1 MAEQL
6 PLEEY
11 NQEGIDALA
20 NAGRPIPGQSL
31 TNSPEQR
38 RPFEQP
44 PEFVNFKK
52 ALDYIVAEL
61 LEEEAYTNIVVGMG
75 QGVPVADVALQIAY
89 VGFREGKWN
98 PDLMMM
104 LIEPLVY
111 VLMALCEKAG
121 IEFRLSSDPEIEE
134 AMEGEDDTV
143 SVLEEKA
150 KNIAETIE
158 TKVGESK
165 DIPAGAV
172 PTNIMQ
178 QIESTPVPESLM
190 ARTEEPVEEP
200 VQQQEEEPKS
210 LLERG

>member
-1 MAEQL
+1 MAEI
-6 PLEEY
+6 Y
-11 NQEGIDALA
+11 NQDGIDALV

-31 TNSPEQR
+31 TSSPEQR

-44 PEFVNFKK
+44 PEFVNFKE
-52 ALDYIVAEL
+52 ALDYTVAEL
-61 LEEEAYTNIVVGMG
+61 LREEVYTNIVVGIG
-75 QGVPVADVALQIAY
+75 QGIPVADVALEIGYA
-89 VGFREGKWN
+89 GFREGKWN
-98 PDLMMM
+98 PDLMLM

-121 IEFRLSSDPEIEE
+121 VEYRLSSDPEIEE
-134 AMEGEDDTV
+134 EMEEDDDDI
-143 SVLEEKA
+143 SILEAQA

-158 TKVGESK
+158 TKVGKNK

-172 PTNIMQ
+172 PTNVMQ

-190 ARTEEPVEEP
+190 ARTREPEVAEI
-200 VQQQEEEPKS
+200 QEEETKS

>member
-1 MAEQL
+1 MAKQL
-6 PLEEY
+6 PFEEY
-11 NQEGIDALA
+11 DQEGIDALV

-31 TNSPEQR
+31 TSSPEQR

-44 PEFVNFKK
+44 PEFVNFKE
-52 ALDYIVAEL
+52 ALDYTVAEL
-61 LEEEAYTNIVVGMG
+61 LREEVYTNIVVGIG
-75 QGVPVADVALQIAY
+75 QGIPVADVALEIGYA
-89 VGFREGKWN
+89 GFREGKWN
-98 PDLMMM
+98 PDLMLM

-121 IEFRLSSDPEIEE
+121 VEYRLSSDPEIEE
-134 AMEGEDDTV
+134 EMEEDDDDI
-143 SVLEEKA
+143 SILEAQA

-158 TKVGESK
+158 TKVGKNK

-172 PTNIMQ
+172 PTNVMQ

-190 ARTEEPVEEP
+190 ARTREPEVAEI
-200 VQQQEEEPKS
+200 QEEETKS

>member
-1 MAEQL
+1 MAKQL
-6 PLEEY
+6 PFEEY
-11 NQEGIDALA
+11 DQEGIDALV

-31 TNSPEQR
+31 TSSPEQR

-44 PEFVNFKK
+44 PEFVNFKE
-52 ALDYIVAEL
+52 ALDYTVAEL
-61 LEEEAYTNIVVGMG
+61 LREEVYTNIVVGIG
-75 QGVPVADVALQIAY
+75 QGIPVADVALEIGYA
-89 VGFREGKWN
+89 GFREGKWN
-98 PDLMMM
+98 PDLMLM

-121 IEFRLSSDPEIEE
+121 VEYRLSSDPEIEE
-134 AMEGEDDTV
+134 EMEEDDDDI
-143 SVLEEKA
+143 SILEAQA

-158 TKVGESK
+158 TKVGKNK

-172 PTNIMQ
+172 PTNVMQ

-190 ARTEEPVEEP
+190 ARTREPEVAEIQKEET
-200 VQQQEEEPKS
+200 KS

>member
-1 MAEQL
+1 MAKQL
-6 PLEEY
+6 PFEEY
-11 NQEGIDALA
+11 DQEGIDALV

-31 TNSPEQR
+31 TSSPEQR

-44 PEFVNFKK
+44 PEFVNFKE
-52 ALDYIVAEL
+52 ALDYTVAEL
-61 LEEEAYTNIVVGMG
+61 LREEVYTNIVVGIG
-75 QGVPVADVALQIAY
+75 QGIPVADVALEIGYA
-89 VGFREGKWN
+89 GFREGKWN
-98 PDLMMM
+98 PDLMLM

-121 IEFRLSSDPEIEE
+121 VEYRLSSDPEIEE
-134 AMEGEDDTV
+134 EMEEDDDDI
-143 SVLEEKA
+143 SILEAQA

-158 TKVGESK
+158 TKVGKNK

-172 PTNIMQ
+172 PTNLMQ

-190 ARTEEPVEEP
+190 ARTREPEVAEI
-200 VQQQEEEPKS
+200 QEEETKS

>member
-1 MAEQL
+1 MENQL
-6 PLEEY
+6 QFEEY
-11 NQEGIDALA
+11 DQEGIDALV

-31 TNSPEQR
+31 TSSPEQR

-44 PEFVNFKK
+44 PEFVNFKE
-52 ALDYIVAEL
+52 ALDYTVAEL
-61 LEEEAYTNIVVGMG
+61 LREEVYTNIVVGIG
-75 QGVPVADVALQIAY
+75 QGIPVADVALEIGYA
-89 VGFREGKWN
+89 GFREGKWN
-98 PDLMMM
+98 PDLMLM

-121 IEFRLSSDPEIEE
+121 VEYRLSSDPEIEE
-134 AMEGEDDTV
+134 EMEEDDDDI
-143 SVLEEKA
+143 SILEAQA

-158 TKVGESK
+158 TKVGKNK

-172 PTNIMQ
+172 PTNVMQ

-190 ARTEEPVEEP
+190 ARTREPEVAEI
-200 VQQQEEEPKS
+200 QEEETKS

>member
-11 NQEGIDALA
+11 DQEGVDALV

-31 TNSPEQR
+31 TSSPEQR

-44 PEFVNFKK
+44 PEFVNFKE
-52 ALDYIVAEL
+52 ALDYTVSEL
-61 LEEEAYTNIVVGMG
+61 LDEEVYTNLVVGMG
-75 QGVPVADVALQIAY
+75 QGVPVSDVALQIAY
-89 VGFREGKWN
+89 AGFREGKWN
-98 PDLMMM
+98 PDLMLM

-121 IEFRLSSDPEIEE
+121 VEFRLSSDPEIEE
-134 AMEGEDDTV
+134 EMEGEDDSV
-143 SVLEEKA
+143 SVLEKKA

-172 PTNIMQ
+172 PTNVMQ

-190 ARTEEPVEEP
+190 ARTAEPIEKP
-200 VQQQEEEPKS
+200 MQQEEEPRS

>member
-11 NQEGIDALA
+11 DQEGVDALV

-31 TNSPEQR
+31 TSSPEQR

-44 PEFVNFKK
+44 PEFVNFKE
-52 ALDYIVAEL
+52 ALDYTVSEL
-61 LEEEAYTNIVVGMG
+61 LDEEVYTNLVVGMG
-75 QGVPVADVALQIAY
+75 QGVPVSDVALQIAY
-89 VGFREGKWN
+89 AGFREGKWN

-121 IEFRLSSDPEIEE
+121 VEFRLSSDPEIEE
-134 AMEGEDDTV
+134 EMEGEDDSV
-143 SVLEEKA
+143 SVLEKKA

-172 PTNIMQ
+172 PTNVMQ

-190 ARTEEPVEEP
+190 ARTAEPVEEP
-200 VQQQEEEPKS
+200 MQEEEEPKS

>member
-1 MAEQL
+1 MAKQL
-6 PLEEY
+6 PFEEY
-11 NQEGIDALA
+11 DQEGIDALV

-31 TNSPEQR
+31 TSSPEQR

-44 PEFVNFKK
+44 PEFVNFKE
-52 ALDYIVAEL
+52 ALDYTVAEL
-61 LEEEAYTNIVVGMG
+61 LREEVYTNIVVGIG
-75 QGVPVADVALQIAY
+75 QGIPVADVALEIGYA
-89 VGFREGKWN
+89 GFREGKWN
-98 PDLMMM
+98 PDLMLM

-121 IEFRLSSDPEIEE
+121 EEYRLSSDPEIEE
-134 AMEGEDDTV
+134 EMEEDDDDI
-143 SVLEEKA
+143 SILEAQA

-158 TKVGESK
+158 TKVGKNK

-172 PTNIMQ
+172 PTNVMQ

-190 ARTEEPVEEP
+190 ARTREPEVAEI
-200 VQQQEEEPKS
+200 QEEETKS

>member
-11 NQEGIDALA
+11 NQEGIDVLV

-31 TNSPEQR
+31 TSSPEQR

-44 PEFVNFKK
+44 PEFVNFKE
-52 ALDYIVAEL
+52 ALDYTVGEL
-61 LEEEAYTNIVVGMG
+61 LVEENFTNIVVGIG
-75 QGVPVADVALQIAY
+75 QGATISDVAVQIGY

-98 PDLMMM
+98 PDLMLM
-104 LIEPLVY
+104 LLEPLMF
-111 VLMALCEKAG
+111 VLMALCEKAD
-121 IEFRLSSDPEIEE
+121 IEYRLSGDSEIEE
-134 AMEGEDDTV
+134 LQGGDSDEINI
-143 SVLEEKA
+143 LEEKA
-150 KNIAETIE
+150 KNIAETVK

-165 DIPAGAV
+165 NIPAGAV
-172 PTNIMQ
+172 PTNVIE

-190 ARTEEPVEEP
+190 ARTAEPVEEP
-200 VQQQEEEPKS
+200 MQEEEELKS

>member
-134 AMEGEDDTV
+134 AMEGEDDTI
-143 SVLEEKA
+143 SVLEAQA

>member
-11 NQEGIDALA
+11 DQEGVDALV

-31 TNSPEQR
+31 TSSPEQR

-44 PEFVNFKK
+44 PEFVNFKE
-52 ALDYIVAEL
+52 ALDYTVSEL
-61 LEEEAYTNIVVGMG
+61 LDEEVYTNLVVGMG
-75 QGVPVADVALQIAY
+75 QGVPVSDVALQIAY
-89 VGFREGKWN
+89 AGFREGKWN
-98 PDLMMM
+98 PDLMLM

-121 IEFRLSSDPEIEE
+121 VEFRLSSDPEIEE
-134 AMEGEDDTV
+134 EMEGEDDSV
-143 SVLEEKA
+143 SVLEKKA

-172 PTNIMQ
+172 PTNVMQ

-190 ARTEEPVEEP
+190 ARTAEPVEEP
-200 VQQQEEEPKS
+200 MQQEEEPRS